1 MLFFSSPM
9 PSSHRTPRKFI
20 QSPVLTMPGKL
31 GKRKSEN
38 TSPLNLDLNSTSGSC
53 QKIHEIVICQQDPIW
68 IRKNGA
74 HQLKSAARQKKSQ
87 VPNAIGHPHFAAN
100 QVTTWS
106 KHINPATHHMI
117 SMISLISCQISFTFL
132 HIQNCP
138 MEGVQHQ
145 PGEQVSNRCKSSREI
160 ANRPE
165 KARI

>member
-1 MLFFSSPM
+1 MLHAFLFQSYAQQPQNSQEVHTK
-9 PSSHRTPRKFI
+9 SGAHNAWQTRKKEI
-20 QSPVLTMPGKL
+20 GKHFPPQL
-31 GKRKSEN
+31 GFE
-38 TSPLNLDLNSTSGSC
+38 L
-53 QKIHEIVICQQDPIW
+53 QKIHEIVSCDPIW

-117 SMISLISCQISFTFL
+117 SMILLISCQISFTFL

-145 PGEQVSNRCKSSREI
+145 PREQASNKCKSSQEI